1 MQQKPRPHQQLKQTM
16 RLDKWLWAARFF
28 KTRRLAVEAI
38 EKNQVEVNGDRTK
51 SARTIKIEDTL
62 IIKKAGETFTI
73 IVDDLSETRGP
84 AKVAVLLYHETEES
98 LAKRMEDREMKKL
111 VHNPKPD
118 KAPDKKDR
126 QRLRDL
132 RKGYE

>member
-1 MQQKPRPHQQLKQTM
+1 M

-38 EKNQVEVNGDRTK
+38 EKNQVAVNGDRAK
-51 SARTIKIEDTL
+51 PARTIKIEDIL
-62 IIKKAGETFTI
+62 VIQKAGESFTI
-73 IVDDLSETRGP
+73 IVDELSEIRGP
-84 AKVAVLLYHETEES
+84 AKVAALLYHETEES
-98 LAKRMEDREMKKL
+98 LAKRIADREMKKL

>member
-1 MQQKPRPHQQLKQTM
+1 MQQKKLLTQQIQTM
-16 RLDKWLWAARFF
+16 RLDKWLWAARFY

-38 EKNQVEVNGDRTK
+38 EKNQVEVNGDRAK
-51 SARTIKIEDTL
+51 PARTIKIEDTL
-62 IIKKAGETFTI
+62 IIQKAGETFTV
-73 IVDDLSETRGP
+73 IVDDLSEVRGP
-84 AKVAVLLYHETEES
+84 AKVAALLYHETEES

>member
-1 MQQKPRPHQQLKQTM
+1 M

-38 EKNQVEVNGDRTK
+38 EKNQVMVNGDRAK
-51 SARTIKIEDTL
+51 PARTIKIDDTL
-62 IIKKAGETFTI
+62 VIQKAGETFTV
-73 IVDDLSETRGP
+73 IVDDLSEVRGP

-98 LAKRMEDREMKKL
+98 LTKRMEDRELKKL

>member
-1 MQQKPRPHQQLKQTM
+1 M

-38 EKNQVEVNGDRTK
+38 EKNQVEVNGDRAK
-51 SARTIKIEDTL
+51 PARTIKIEDTL
-62 IIKKAGETFTI
+62 VIQKAGETFTI
-73 IVDDLSETRGP
+73 IVNDLSEVRGP
-84 AKVAVLLYHETEES
+84 AKVAILLYSETEES
-98 LAKRMEDREMKKL
+98 LAKRLADREMKKL

>member
-1 MQQKPRPHQQLKQTM
+1 M

-38 EKNQVEVNGDRTK
+38 EKNQVEVNGDRAK
-51 SARTIKIEDTL
+51 PARMIKIEDTL
-62 IIKKAGETFTI
+62 IIQKSGETLTI
-73 IVDDLSETRGP
+73 IVDDLSEIRGP
-84 AKVAVLLYHETEES
+84 AKVATLLYHETEES
-98 LAKRMEDREMKKL
+98 LTKRMADREMKKL
-111 VHNPKPD
+111 MHNPKPD

>member
-1 MQQKPRPHQQLKQTM
+1 M

-38 EKNQVEVNGDRTK
+38 EKNQVEVNGDRAK
-51 SARTIKIEDTL
+51 PARTIKIEDTL
-62 IIKKAGETFTI
+62 IIQKAGETFTI
-73 IVDDLSETRGP
+73 IVDDLSEIRGP

-98 LAKRMEDREMKKL
+98 IAKRMEDREMKKL

>member
-1 MQQKPRPHQQLKQTM
+1 M

-38 EKNQVEVNGDRTK
+38 EKNQVQVNGDRAK
-51 SARTIKIEDTL
+51 PARTIKIDDEL
-62 IIKKAGETFTI
+62 IIKKAGETLTI
-73 IVDDLSETRGP
+73 IVDDLSDIRGP

-98 LAKRMEDREMKKL
+98 LTQRMAAREMKKL
-111 VHNPKPD
+111 AHTPKPD

-126 QRLRDL
+126 QLLRQM
-132 RKGYE
+132 RSKGYE

>member
-1 MQQKPRPHQQLKQTM
+1 M
-16 RLDKWLWAARFF
+16 RLDKWLWAARFY

-38 EKNQVEVNGDRTK
+38 EKNQIQVNGDK
-51 SARTIKIEDTL
+51 AKPARTIKIEDTL
-62 IIKKAGETFTI
+62 IIEKASETFHI
-73 IVDDLSETRGP
+73 IVDDLSEIRGP

-98 LAKRMEDREMKKL
+98 LEKRMADREMKKL

-126 QRLRDL
+126 QKLRDM

>member
-1 MQQKPRPHQQLKQTM
+1 M

-38 EKNQVEVNGDRTK
+38 EKNQVEVNGDRAK
-51 SARTIKIEDTL
+51 PARTIKIEDTL
-62 IIKKAGETFTI
+62 IIQKAGETFTI
-73 IVDDLSETRGP
+73 IVDDLSEIRGP

-98 LAKRMEDREMKKL
+98 IAKRMEDREMKKL
-111 VHNPKPD
+111 VHNPKPY